1 MNILE
6 TIKEL
11 GEKAKQAS
19 IKIRVLQKESKKA
32 AYEHLQKNIVDKSDL
47 ILSANKLDIE
57 NAKNNNLSKPLIN
70 RLKINDE
77 SISSII
83 KSIAEIKN
91 QPDPIGKI
99 LENWEQPNGLKF
111 SKISVPLGVLGVIYE
126 SRPNVTVDAS
136 CLALKSNNSLIL
148 RGGSDSYH
156 TSKQLV
162 NIITESFKEAN
173 LPNNIVQMIPTKDR
187 EAVDH
192 LLAMNDYV
200 NVIIPRGGKSLIK
213 KINEKSKIPVI
224 KHLEGLCHVYVDR
237 EANLEIAKNVI
248 LNSKLR
254 RPEICGAAETLL
266 IDEKLKDKALEI
278 INPLYK
284 AGCIIKGD
292 EFIVTLD
299 NNFKRASN
307 EDWST
312 EYLDKI
318 ISIKIVNGVDGAIE
332 HINQYSS
339 NHTESI
345 ITENEQTFTNFY
357 NNIDSAIILKNAS
370 TQFADGGEFG
380 FGAEIGISTDK
391 LHVRGPVGAKHL
403 TTFKY
408 IVHGNGQSRA

>member
-6 TIKEL
+6 TVNEL
-11 GEKAKQAS
+11 GKKAKDAS
-19 IKIRVLQKESKKA
+19 IKIRVLQKEKKMA
-32 AYEHLQKNIVDKSDL
+32 AYKCLEKNIEKSAEL
-47 ILSANKLDIE
+47 ILSSNKLDIE
-57 NAKNNNLSKPLIN
+57 NAITNNLSKPLIN
-70 RLKINDE
+70 RLKVTEE
-77 SISSII
+77 SISGII
-83 KSIAEIKN
+83 KSIDEIKN
-91 QPDPIGKI
+91 QPDPIGRV
-99 LENWEQPNGLKF
+99 LENWAQPNGLKF

-136 CLALKSNNSLIL
+136 CLALKSNNALIL

-162 NIITESFKEAN
+162 NIIKESFIEAN
-173 LPNNIVQMIPTKDR
+173 LPENIIQMIPTTDR

-192 LLAMNDYV
+192 LLAMKDYV

-224 KHLEGLCHVYVDR
+224 KHLEGLCHVYVDK
-237 EANLEIAKNVI
+237 EADIEIAKNI
-248 LNSKLR
+248 IFNSKLR

-266 IDEKLKDKALEI
+266 IDSSIKDKALELI
-278 INPLYK
+278 EPIYK
-284 AGCIIKGD
+284 SGCVIKGD
-292 EFIVTLD
+292 DFIVTLD
-299 NNFKRASN
+299 NNFERAN
-307 EDWST
+307 DEDWST

-318 ISIKIVNGVDGAIE
+318 ISVKIVDGVVGATD
-332 HINQYSS
+332 HINRYSS

-345 ITENEQTFTNFY
+345 ITENEQTFMNFY

-408 IVHGNGQSRA
+408 IVHGSGQSRP